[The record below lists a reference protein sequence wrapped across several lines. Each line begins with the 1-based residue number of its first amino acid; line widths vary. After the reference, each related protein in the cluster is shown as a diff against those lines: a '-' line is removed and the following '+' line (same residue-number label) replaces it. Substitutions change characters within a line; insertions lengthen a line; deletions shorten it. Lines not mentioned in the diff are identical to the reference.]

1 MKQEEKALIEDVVFH
16 VLNVLRE
23 RSYAKYVLGQELYRK
38 KVEIAC
44 EWNDRYEQMEL
55 ADEQREIIEHMLQT
69 RSDAA
74 DCELTLTYMAGM
86 LDGVMFLRRAGLLD
100 LYMEEGEQD

>member
-1 MKQEEKALIEDVVFH
+1 MKQEEKAQIEDMVFQI
-16 VLNVLRE
+16 LNALRE

-44 EWNDRYEQMEL
+44 EQNDRYGRMEL
-55 ADEQREIIEHMLQT
+55 TNEQREAIDGMLQA

-74 DCELTLTYMAGM
+74 DCELTLTYMAGL
-86 LDGVMFLRRAGLLD
+86 LDGMMFLRRTGLMD
-100 LYMEEGEQD
+100 LYMQDEEQD